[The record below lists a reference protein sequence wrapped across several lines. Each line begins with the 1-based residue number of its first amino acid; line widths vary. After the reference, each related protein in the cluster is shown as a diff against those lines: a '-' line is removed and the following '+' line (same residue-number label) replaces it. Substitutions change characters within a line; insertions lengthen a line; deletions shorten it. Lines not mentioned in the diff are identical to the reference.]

1 MLHFNMQQFIS
12 YKCDNTVWEDSKNS
26 ELWRKNATTVCH
38 AVPFF
43 SYMKKLFCESLLTSI
58 PIIGPITYQAL
69 TPGAVAFNL

>member
-1 MLHFNMQQFIS
+1 MIIQSEKTLKI
-12 YKCDNTVWEDSKNS
+12 VNS
-26 ELWRKNATTVCH
+26 GGKMPPLCVTLSL
-38 AVPFF
+38 FF

>member
-1 MLHFNMQQFIS
+1 MPPLCVTLS
-12 YKCDNTVWEDSKNS
+12 
-26 ELWRKNATTVCH
+26 L
-38 AVPFF
+38 FF